1 MVPHQFPHQP
11 TLKHL
16 LNSEAMADAQVL
28 FGQDLLDRPVVQ
40 VVTGLTPPPKAGSLL
55 IARPGMVGAQ
65 DAEAVSELAGLI
77 VIRPYVVPADA
88 ASVASGQGQ
97 AGSLAVGVEVDTQ
110 RLVQICADAEVPLI
124 LVPGFGELA
133 QIAEDIRLAFLAE
146 LKRASAR
153 MHAVL
158 LSMVIEDGLGGVV
171 EELSSWIS
179 RPVACETADFKILA
193 AKNMGPTPPS
203 QQRTLTEEV
212 AETINRQM
220 RAQDTRILTDLCQK
234 PFRIGRRLVM
244 PILLDGVVVAYL
256 SAMVKPTDDIDAM
269 AEYLYPAALA
279 AMIDLS
285 QRRKEV
291 SAFTVNQKSLLKDLL
306 SGRTLSSADQ
316 ERFDQTF
323 GFDLCDGLLVFAAQA
338 VTANPEGNP
347 PWPEEPYPSTEVEGT
362 RVFVIPYHKKSERT
376 WQQEAELL
384 VELIKKTSPG
394 VKVQLGAGRI
404 TESTLDL
411 ADGYREARQALIVGS
426 MIHSDEEFV
435 LGYGELGVKRL
446 LYLMIDHPEFDR
458 FYEENLSPLEAYDA
472 EWETEL
478 VPTLQVYL
486 QQGANLNSAARAL
499 FIHRHTLRYRLE
511 QIAELLNVDIDS
523 QEVLLNLQIAYL
535 IKDMKGTP
543 QV

>member
-40 VVTGLTPPPKAGSLL
+40 VVTGLTPLPKTGSLL
-55 IARPGMVGAQ
+55 IARPGTVGVQ
-65 DAEAVSELAGLI
+65 DGEAISELAGLV

-88 ASVASGQGQ
+88 ASVASGQG
-97 AGSLAVGVEVDTQ
+97 GTLAPVGVEVETQ

-124 LVPGFGELA
+124 LVPGFGEMS

-158 LSMVIEDGLGGVV
+158 LSTVIEDGLSGVV

-193 AKNMGPTPPS
+193 ANNMGPTPPS

-220 RAQDTRILTDLCQK
+220 RAHDARTVADICRK
-234 PFRIGRRLVM
+234 PFRIGRRLVV
-244 PILLDGVVVAYL
+244 PIMLDGVVVAYL
-256 SAMVKPTDDIDAM
+256 SAMVKPTDDTDAI
-269 AEYLYPAALA
+269 AEYLSPAALA
-279 AMIDLS
+279 AMMDLNH
-285 QRRKEV
+285 RRKEV
-291 SAFTVNQKSLLKDLL
+291 SAFTVTQKSLLKDIL

-323 GFDLCDGLLVFAAQA
+323 GSDLCDGLLVFAAQA
-338 VTANPEGNP
+338 VTANPERNIS
-347 PWPEEPYPSTEVEGT
+347 WPEEPYPTTEVEGT
-362 RVFVIPYHKKSERT
+362 RVFVLPYHKKSERT

-384 VELIKKTSPG
+384 VDLIKKNSPG
-394 VKVQLGAGRI
+394 VKVQLGSGRM

-411 ADGYREARQALIVGS
+411 SEGYREARQALIVGS
-426 MIHSDEEFV
+426 MIHSDEEFM

-486 QQGANLNSAARAL
+486 KQGANLNSAARAL

-523 QEVLLNLQIAYL
+523 QEVLLNLQIAFL
-535 IKDMKGTP
+535 IKEMKGTP
-543 QV
+543 EG